1 MNLFKQLFHTLNDLI
16 LIIWVS
22 FLFLFFLF
30 YDIQYNL
37 IDSQIL

>member
-16 LIIWVS
+16 LIIWAS
-22 FLFLFFLF
+22 FFYFYFF